1 MRAWRAA
8 VGGGAE
14 AASSPAPPALSLW
27 ILAERAVGIKGL
39 AREKAKC
46 ARLEKGGRPG

>member
-8 VGGGAE
+8 VGGSVE
-14 AASSPAPPALSLW
+14 AASSPPLALSLW
-27 ILAERAVGIKGL
+27 ILAERAAGIKGL